1 MKHIRKALPQDADAI
16 TELRIREFSRSADF
30 KLLKPEAL
38 QWGPV
43 DEAQTVIGVWN
54 GRNQAIATM
63 RMVRVDDADQA
74 TDILECALPPVLN
87 YPGLVFNAAAT
98 LADYR
103 RQGFNQLLRY
113 YCIRYAR
120 SMGIRSLLSPV
131 YQSAPRIGFM
141 KQLGYVCHD
150 LSDSWQTKL
159 KPNSPRILCVLDSG
173 RFDAALALIET
184 TVPELIRDY
193 PWQGDALD

>member
-1 MKHIRKALPQDADAI
+1 MKHIRKAVPQDADDI
-16 TELRIREFSRSADF
+16 TELRVREFSRSADF
-30 KLLKPEAL
+30 KLLKPEKL

-54 GRNQAIATM
+54 DRGRAIATM

-74 TDILECALPPVLN
+74 SDVLESGLPATLR
-87 YPGLVFNAAAT
+87 YPGLVFNSAAT

-120 SMGIRSLLSPV
+120 SMGIKSLLSPV

-150 LSDSWQTKL
+150 LYDSWQTKL
-159 KPNSPRILCVLDSG
+159 KPNSPRILCVLDSAE
-173 RFDAALALIET
+173 FDTALPLIES

-193 PWQGDALD
+193 PWQGEALD